1 MLTKAVPIIKITG
14 SLWGKKFQFSV
25 SQNKWRIFPFTTP
38 LQVSA
43 DSGPGSDALE
53 KTCFFLGQELR
64 GLILVSNHLLVVGE
78 K

>member
-1 MLTKAVPIIKITG
+1 MG
-14 SLWGKKFQFSV
+14 QKFQFRL
-25 SQNKWRIFPFTTP
+25 SQNKWRIFPFTAP

-43 DSGPGSDALE
+43 DSGPGSDILE
-53 KTCFFLGQELR
+53 KSCFSFLGQELR